1 MELLFKQNYNR
12 IYEYCYLK
20 LGPPPQDAEDCAME
34 VFCRAFRHMETLMEH
49 ACPERWLYV
58 AARNGSLEQMR
69 NRNRGGVLDDGTLLA
84 GTAGGE
90 QSVEDSLFS
99 EKDGKEEGEKQLEEM
114 LLGSLKPGEQEL
126 YRLLV
131 TEGKSVSQVAA
142 ELSISYTNA
151 TTRVYR
157 LRKKLK
163 RQLERKEG
171 KGHESGQIS

>member
-1 MELLFKQNYNR
+1 
-12 IYEYCYLK
+12 
-20 LGPPPQDAEDCAME
+20 
-34 VFCRAFRHMETLMEH
+34 
-49 ACPERWLYV
+49 
-58 AARNGSLEQMR
+58 
-69 NRNRGGVLDDGTLLA
+69 
-84 GTAGGE
+84 
-90 QSVEDSLFS
+90 
-99 EKDGKEEGEKQLEEM
+99 M
-114 LLGSLKPGEQEL
+114 LLGSLKPGEQEI

>member
-34 VFCRAFRHMETLMEH
+34 VFCRAFRHTEALMEH

-58 AARNGSLEQMR
+58 TARNVSLEHMR
-69 NRNRGGVLDDGTLLA
+69 NRNRGEVLDDGTLLA
-84 GTAGGE
+84 CTASGE
-90 QSVEDSLFS
+90 QSAEASFFS
-99 EKDGKEEGEKQLEEM
+99 EKDGKEDREKRLEEM
-114 LLGSLKPGEQEL
+114 LLGSLKPGEQEI

-131 TEGKSVSQVAA
+131 TEGKSVSQVAS
-142 ELSISYTNA
+142 ELAISYTNA

-163 RQLERKEG
+163 KQLERKEG